1 MPVSAAAIYA
11 RISSDQDGTA
21 LGVTRQLEDCRR
33 RAQELGWAIGEE
45 YVDNN
50 VSAYGDRRRPEY
62 TRLLTDITE
71 GLRDAV
77 ILYAPDRLSRK
88 PVEIEHFLEVLAAA
102 KIRHLQFVTTGDID
116 ITNGDGL
123 MVLRVLSAVA
133 ANEST
138 TKSRR
143 VRRKMDQRAELGL
156 PHGGY
161 RRPFGYE
168 DDKVT
173 VRLNEANVIREVV
186 ERFVAGESL
195 RSLARW
201 ADGQDIRTVG
211 GGPWRSS
218 TLRTLLASGRIA
230 GLREHRGEVVG
241 AAKWRAIIS
250 PSQRERVLRR
260 LTQLETA
267 RRRAPRRYLLS
278 GLAHCGRCGGTLYSS
293 PRTRTRRY
301 VCLSGPDHG
310 GCGRI
315 SVTAEPLEKLVTDA
329 VLFRLDTPELAAALS
344 GRAAENADATALA
357 DALADDRARLI
368 EVARMY
374 GEKEIDGRQWQ
385 AARTPIELRIR
396 AVERQLATAANS
408 DAIVGL
414 SGNGVSLRARW
425 ESLDLTRQ
433 AAIVRAVL
441 DHAVVLPGVRGA
453 QTLDPGRVQPIW
465 RL

>member
-1 MPVSAAAIYA
+1 
-11 RISSDQDGTA
+11 
-21 LGVTRQLEDCRR
+21 
-33 RAQELGWAIGEE
+33 
-45 YVDNN
+45 
-50 VSAYGDRRRPEY
+50 
-62 TRLLTDITE
+62 
-71 GLRDAV
+71 
-77 ILYAPDRLSRK
+77 
-88 PVEIEHFLEVLAAA
+88 VLAAA

-133 ANEST
+133 ANESA

-156 PHGGY
+156 PHGGA
-161 RRPFGYE
+161 RRPFGYA
-168 DDKVT
+168 DDKMT
-173 VRLNEANVIREVV
+173 VRPDEAKVIRNVV

-211 GGPWRSS
+211 GGPWRSP
-218 TLRTLLASGRIA
+218 TLRALLASGRIA
-230 GLREHRGEVVG
+230 GLREHRGEVIG
-241 AAKWRAIIS
+241 AAKWDAIIS
-250 PSQRERVLRR
+250 PSQREQVLRR
-260 LTQLETA
+260 LTQLKTA
-267 RRRAPRRYLLS
+267 QRRAPRRYLLS
-278 GLAHCGRCGGTLYSS
+278 GLARCERCGGTLYSS

-329 VLFRLDTPELAAALS
+329 VLFRLDTAELAAALS
-344 GRAAENADATALA
+344 GRAAEHADATALA

-374 GEKEIDGRQWQ
+374 GEKEIDGREWQ

-396 AVERQLATAANS
+396 AVERQLARAAHS

-414 SGNGVSLRARW
+414 SGNGVSLRTRW

-441 DHAVVLPGVRGA
+441 DHAVVAPGVRGA
-453 QTLDPGRVQPIW
+453 QALDSARVKPIW

>member
-88 PVEIEHFLEVLAAA
+88 PAEIEHFLEVLAAA

-211 GGPWRSS
+211 GGPWRS
-218 TLRTLLASGRIA
+218 
-230 GLREHRGEVVG
+230 
-241 AAKWRAIIS
+241 
-250 PSQRERVLRR
+250 
-260 LTQLETA
+260 
-267 RRRAPRRYLLS
+267 
-278 GLAHCGRCGGTLYSS
+278 
-293 PRTRTRRY
+293 
-301 VCLSGPDHG
+301 
-310 GCGRI
+310 
-315 SVTAEPLEKLVTDA
+315 
-329 VLFRLDTPELAAALS
+329 
-344 GRAAENADATALA
+344 
-357 DALADDRARLI
+357 
-368 EVARMY
+368 
-374 GEKEIDGRQWQ
+374 
-385 AARTPIELRIR
+385 
-396 AVERQLATAANS
+396 
-408 DAIVGL
+408 
-414 SGNGVSLRARW
+414 
-425 ESLDLTRQ
+425 
-433 AAIVRAVL
+433 
-441 DHAVVLPGVRGA
+441 
-453 QTLDPGRVQPIW
+453 
-465 RL
+465 